1 MMSKE
6 DLIAMINE
14 LKYELEASKSAN
26 LAIQRNY
33 EHLSKMMVNEKKN
46 NFQIKN
52 NSNEDAERI
61 SELEGLLTNA
71 ESELSVSAIK
81 SLP

>member
-1 MMSKE
+1 MSKE